1 MLMPRMGMVV
11 VVVVEYRGHMK
22 GKEGGYGE
30 VGGANIDTIYL
41 VHGIS
46 AMR

>member
-1 MLMPRMGMVV
+1 LGSEWDADAKDGMV
-11 VVVVEYRGHMK
+11 VVVVEYRGHME

-41 VHGIS
+41 VHG
-46 AMR
+46 